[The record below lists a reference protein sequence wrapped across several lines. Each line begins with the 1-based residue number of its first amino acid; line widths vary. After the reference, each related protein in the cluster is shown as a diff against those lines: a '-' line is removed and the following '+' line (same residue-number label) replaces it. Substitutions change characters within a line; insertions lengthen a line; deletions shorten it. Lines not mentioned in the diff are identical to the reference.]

1 MGDKVEQKGKG
12 ETKDNVSKDS
22 GKEKENPAKGD
33 KKDMPQAPTIKKA
46 PKVSHKEFD
55 LDQYISNYT
64 GHSRI
69 TRLIFIGER
78 WEEGGLKAFKM
89 AVDEL
94 KKTMNTSIYK
104 DLYDVYKVGELLGA
118 GYQKDQEWIDSV
130 DKKTHQQIE
139 RLEIELNQYKTHL
152 VKESIRVAYNDLGD
166 AHYEKGDL
174 NSALKCFVRT
184 RDYCATSKHILVM
197 CLNVIRVSIEM
208 GNFSHVINYVNKAEQ
223 TPDMND
229 KVVSGKIKCS
239 AGLAHLEN
247 RKYKVAAR
255 KFLETD
261 FELGNNFTDVLSSR
275 DVAIYGGLCAL
286 ATFDRQELKR
296 KVLDNQVFKN
306 FLELVPQVR
315 GLLNDFYGS
324 RYASCLNYLEQLK
337 NDLLLDLHLHDHVS
351 SLYQQI
357 RNKALIQ
364 YFSPFVSVDLGTMA
378 KAFNTDVSGLE
389 KELSALILEG
399 SIQARIDSHNKV
411 LYAKAINQRS
421 STFDKSIKMG
431 DYYQRNTK
439 AMLLRVNLMKHDFVV
454 RPANRREKDDRK
466 GRGSTDS

>member
-1 MGDKVEQKGKG
+1 
-12 ETKDNVSKDS
+12 
-22 GKEKENPAKGD
+22 
-33 KKDMPQAPTIKKA
+33 
-46 PKVSHKEFD
+46 
-55 LDQYISNYT
+55 
-64 GHSRI
+64 
-69 TRLIFIGER
+69 
-78 WEEGGLKAFKM
+78 
-89 AVDEL
+89 
-94 KKTMNTSIYK
+94 
-104 DLYDVYKVGELLGA
+104 VGELLGP

-130 DKKTHQQIE
+130 DKRTHQQLE

-152 VKESIRVAYNDLGD
+152 VKESIRVAYSDIGD
-166 AHYEKGDL
+166 ANYERGDL
-174 NSALKCFVRT
+174 NSALKCYVRT
-184 RDYCATSKHILVM
+184 RDYCATSKHILAM
-197 CLNVIRVSIEM
+197 CLNVIKVSIEM
-208 GNFSHVINYVNKAEQ
+208 GNFAHVINYVNKAEQ

-229 KVVSGKIKCS
+229 KVVSAKIKCS

-261 FELGNNFTDVLSSR
+261 FELGSNFSDVISAR

-296 KVLDNQVFKN
+296 KVLDNHVFKN
-306 FLELVPQVR
+306 FLELIPQVR
-315 GLLNDFYGS
+315 ELLQDFYGS

-337 NDLLLDLHLHDHVS
+337 NDLLLDIHLHDHVV

-378 KAFNTDVSGLE
+378 KAFNTDVPGLE
-389 KELSALILEG
+389 KELSSLILEG

-421 STFDKSIKMG
+421 STFDKAIKMG
-431 DYYQRNTK
+431 DNYQRNTK
-439 AMLLRVNLMKHDFVV
+439 AMLLRVNLMKYDFVV
-454 RPANRREKDDRK
+454 RPPNRREKEDRK
-466 GRGSTDS
+466 GRGSTYS